1 MRYTL
6 AAAIVLALICS
17 GCGVMQESFQK
28 NFDKSFKESCRDGA
42 MKKGNV
48 SQKIADKYCDC
59 ALAKFK
65 ETKSMDEASK
75 ACVAAVKSDLQ
86 NQ

>member
-1 MRYTL
+1 MRSSL
-6 AAAIVLALICS
+6 AVGIVFLLTCS
-17 GCGVMQESFQK
+17 GCGSIKENFEK

-42 MKKGNV
+42 VKKGA

-65 ETKSMDEASK
+65 ETKSMEQASK
-75 ACVAAVKSDLQ
+75 TCVAQVKADMDR
-86 NQ
+86 